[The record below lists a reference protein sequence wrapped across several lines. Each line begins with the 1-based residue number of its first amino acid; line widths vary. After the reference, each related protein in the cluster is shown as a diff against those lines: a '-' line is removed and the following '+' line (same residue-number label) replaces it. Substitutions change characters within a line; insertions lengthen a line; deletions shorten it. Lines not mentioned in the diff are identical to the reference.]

1 MATALATVRAVA
13 MLAALNGKL
22 GSGHGV
28 LNLPVSTRSHGSI
41 AKAGTCERGECLFFS
56 HKVEIPGEPTINSEE
71 LRTFNVKVSSGDKD
85 WSRKNPWRAPGTAP
99 VFGSGCG
106 VAGGAPTEDAD
117 AAAYAPPGFAQG
129 TDMAKDE
136 FASVYTEPVVWR
148 KGSNVEV
155 AWGITANH
163 GGGYSYR
170 LCPKSGNV
178 TEDCFQQH
186 VLRFAADKH
195 WLQYGNLTQ
204 ADGSILELPRF
215 ELPMVL
221 VSEGTHPQ
229 GSEWA
234 RIPIPSCLICDQS
247 TCSGLAGRELFV
259 CAQMCSGD
267 DLNQCPPGMTQFA
280 EPLPGLS
287 GFTPS
292 TNMNIKKELGWAGFP
307 FSIVD
312 QVQVPNDL
320 PEGEYLLSWRWD
332 CEQSA
337 QVWQTCADVKLVGGT
352 NVTEAVGEYQGQSSA
367 LTSAPF
373 FP

>member
-1 MATALATVRAVA
+1 MAKARTAAVRAVA
-13 MLAALNGKL
+13 IFAVLNGKL
-22 GSGHGV
+22 SSGHGV
-28 LNLPVSTRSHGSI
+28 LNLPASTRSQGSLE
-41 AKAGTCERGECLFFS
+41 KAGTCELGECLYFS
-56 HKVEIPGEPTINSEE
+56 HEVQIPGEPTINSEE

-106 VAGGAPTEDAD
+106 VAGGAPTADQD
-117 AAAYAPPGFAQG
+117 AAAYSPPGLAQG
-129 TDMAKDE
+129 EDMAKDK
-136 FASVYTEPVVWR
+136 FAMEPVVWR
-148 KGSNVEV
+148 KGSVVEV

-178 TEDCFQQH
+178 SEECFQQH

-195 WLQYGNLTQ
+195 WLQYGNVTQ
-204 ADGSILELPRF
+204 ADGSILALPRF
-215 ELPMVL
+215 ELPMVRA
-221 VSEGTHPQ
+221 SQGTHPQ
-229 GSEWA
+229 KSEWA
-234 RIPIPSCLICDQS
+234 RNPIPSCLICDQNS
-247 TCSGLAGRELFV
+247 CKGLSGQEFFV

-267 DLNQCPPGMTQFA
+267 DLNQCPPGMTQFT
-280 EPLPGLS
+280 EPMYGLS

-292 TNMNIKKELGWAGFP
+292 TKMNIKKVLGWAGFS

-312 QVQVPNDL
+312 QVHVPDDL

-337 QVWQTCADVKLVGGT
+337 QVWQNCADVKLVDGT
-352 NVTEAVGEYQGQSSA
+352 DATEESGEYGSQGSASSSA
-367 LTSAPF
+367 SL